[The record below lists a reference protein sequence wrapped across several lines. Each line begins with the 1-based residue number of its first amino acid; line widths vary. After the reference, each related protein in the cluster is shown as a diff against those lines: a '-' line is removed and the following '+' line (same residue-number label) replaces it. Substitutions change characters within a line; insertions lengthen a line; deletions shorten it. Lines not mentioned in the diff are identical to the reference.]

1 MKKVNNVKKAR
12 ATRHKQRGGTLL
24 GIIIGALVGLG
35 AALAVAVYVT
45 KVPVP
50 FFNKSQPRSAD
61 SDAQE
66 AQKNKNWDPN
76 APLAGKNP
84 PRPAPAAS
92 SPGMPGIPGV
102 AATDGVTTAPTP
114 PNTPTAPVAAASAA
128 KPAAVASPVA
138 AVPAAPDVPAKPSA
152 SNDPLGDL
160 AKARSQAK
168 ADPTASP
175 AASGVDP
182 FSYFIQV
189 GAFRTPEDA
198 EQQRAKLSLMGY
210 QAKVTEREQYGR
222 TVYRVRLGPFDKK
235 DDADRTKEKLEGN
248 AIETALVRVQR

>member
-1 MKKVNNVKKAR
+1 MN
-12 ATRHKQRGGTLL
+12 KQHGGTLL
-24 GIIIGALVGLG
+24 GVIIGVLAGLG

-50 FFNKSQPRSAD
+50 FFNKSQSRSSE

-76 APLAGKNP
+76 APLAGKSP
-84 PRPAPAAS
+84 ARPVTAAS
-92 SPGMPGIPGV
+92 SPAVSGP
-102 AATDGVTTAPTP
+102 AATDGAATAP
-114 PNTPTAPVAAASAA
+114 AVAAVVVTI
-128 KPAAVASPVA
+128 PAAVPVT
-138 AVPAAPDVPAKPSA
+138 PAVPAKPA
-152 SNDPLGDL
+152 VSNDPLGDL
-160 AKARSQAK
+160 AKARAQAR
-168 ADPTASP
+168 ADALPPAS
-175 AASGVDP
+175 ASGVDP

-210 QAKVTEREQYGR
+210 QARVTEREQYGR

-235 DDADRTKEKLEGN
+235 DEADKTKEKLEGN